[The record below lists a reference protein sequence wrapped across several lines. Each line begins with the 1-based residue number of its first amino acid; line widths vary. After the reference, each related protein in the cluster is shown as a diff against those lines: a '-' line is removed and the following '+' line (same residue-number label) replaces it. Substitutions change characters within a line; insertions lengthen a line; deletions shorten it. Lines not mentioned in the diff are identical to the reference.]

1 MKVLVSKMFKGLLNK
16 SKATEEDFLKELLNP
31 NMNSEK
37 LNKIYREVDLNLDE
51 LYFNDE
57 LVLHYCCK
65 KDLFQSVIW
74 LISNGINIEVENS
87 QKETAIFYA
96 IHSKSSAILQTL
108 IDNKIDINHLNI
120 HNRTALQ
127 DAVIS
132 ANNRIVTYLLQVT
145 KNLGNCDIHG
155 NNLIFD
161 AIANG
166 NIEIIKKIGSLKEVN
181 INQVNLD
188 GNTILHKEIVLKNN
202 DLALLL
208 MDLGANPTIL
218 DKHGKNFL
226 FYAIS
231 KGINNINIIHKA
243 VSLGCDINSRSGANK
258 TLLME
263 SITNFLK
270 TPKDNTELKA
280 AHLEMI
286 KELIQL
292 GVNVD
297 ALDNNNENA
306 FFLVTRSEDRDLI
319 NSFLENCKVNFNHQ
333 NNQGDTV
340 LLILVLNGI
349 RNSDLIRLYLER
361 GANPDLENKTGKTI
375 IEILI
380 DIILYS
386 ENRKPLDFEYEISLN
401 EDAEY
406 ANVLENILR
415 NHNVDINKLNSRGE
429 PLFFDAIVHFN
440 FKLFKLLR
448 TKSINLN
455 QRDKD
460 GNNII
465 FKLMDYNNKN
475 LIKDKKLYLNTIKSL
490 INAGVDINAKN
501 NEGLTALH
509 IAVGEKCEYTIRLL
523 LEMRADC
530 FITDRQ
536 GRSIIHTCIWKNTTK
551 YFRLLHH
558 YNSEIVNLPD
568 RYGIRPINYAAFMG
582 KKDLVIEM
590 LDVGALINN
599 PLKKDP
605 KILQFLEKFHPNIV
619 NLTKDIHSE
628 IDMVNLRLLADNMQK
643 EFNIKK

>member
-1 MKVLVSKMFKGLLNK
+1 MFKMLLNK
-16 SKATEEDFLKELLNP
+16 AKTTEEDFLKELLNH
-31 NMNSEK
+31 NMNLEK
-37 LNKIYREVDLNLDE
+37 LNKIYKELKLDLNS
-51 LYFNDE
+51 LYFQDE
-57 LVLHYCCK
+57 FILHYCCK
-65 KDLFQSVIW
+65 KDLFQSVLW
-74 LISNGINIEVENS
+74 LISNGINIEFENS

-96 IHSKSSAILQTL
+96 IHAKSSAILQTL
-108 IDNKIDINHLNI
+108 IDNKINIDHLNI

-132 ANNRIVTYLLQVT
+132 ANNRIVNYLIEVS
-145 KNLGNCDIHG
+145 KALGNCDIHG

-161 AIANG
+161 AVANG
-166 NIEIIKKIGSLKEVN
+166 NIDIIKKVGALKEVN
-181 INQVNLD
+181 INQVNND

-202 DLALLL
+202 NLALLL
-208 MDLGANPTIL
+208 MDLGADPTIL
-218 DKHGKNFL
+218 DKNGKNFL

-231 KGINNINIIHKA
+231 KGIKNISILEKA
-243 VSLGCDINSRSGANK
+243 VDLGCNINSRSSENK

-263 SITNFLK
+263 SINYFLN
-270 TPKDNTELKA
+270 TPKDNTEIRTS
-280 AHLEMI
+280 HLEMV
-286 KELIQL
+286 KELIRL
-292 GVNVD
+292 GINVD

-306 FFLVTRSEDRDLI
+306 FFLVTRSEDRELI
-319 NSFLENCKVNFNHQ
+319 HSFLQDCKINLNHQ

-349 RNSDLIRLYLER
+349 RNSDLIKLYLEK
-361 GANPDLENKTGKTI
+361 GANPDLLNQAGKSI

-386 ENRKPLDFEYEISLN
+386 ENRKPLEFEYEILLN

-415 NHNVDINKLNSRGE
+415 NYDVDINKLNSRGE
-429 PLFFDAIVHFN
+429 PLFFDSIVHFN

-465 FKLMDYNNKN
+465 FKLMEYNEKN

-490 INAGVDINAKN
+490 VNAGIDINAKN

-530 FITDRQ
+530 FATDKQ
-536 GRSIIHTCIWKNTTK
+536 GRSILHTCIWKNTTK
-551 YFRLLHH
+551 YFRLIHH
-558 YNSEIVNLPD
+558 YNKEIVNIPD
-568 RYGIRPINYAAFMG
+568 KYGIRPINYAAFMG

-590 LDVGALINN
+590 LDVGALVNN
-599 PLKKDP
+599 PNQKDP
-605 KILQFLEKFHPNIV
+605 KILQFLEKFHPNILT
-619 NLTKDIHSE
+619 LTKGVEKEVDKVS
-628 IDMVNLRLLADNMQK
+628 LKLLADNMIK
-643 EFNIKK
+643 EFNIKE